1 MMDRLAPYMAPGV
14 SLQDAIREAWLASI
28 PDELR
33 PQRHDQRMAGVPSV
47 AADRARQRRDERAAE
62 VSRLRIEG
70 LHVHQIADRIGVSE
84 GTVKRIIREHDIPA
98 PIRTKNTERD
108 EQIVALVRQGLSY
121 SQVAKIL
128 GCARTTVSRAWNGRA
143 A

>member
-28 PDELR
+28 PEELR
-33 PQRHDQRMAGVPSV
+33 PQRHDQRMAGGACES
-47 AADRARQRRDERAAE
+47 ARQRRDERAAE